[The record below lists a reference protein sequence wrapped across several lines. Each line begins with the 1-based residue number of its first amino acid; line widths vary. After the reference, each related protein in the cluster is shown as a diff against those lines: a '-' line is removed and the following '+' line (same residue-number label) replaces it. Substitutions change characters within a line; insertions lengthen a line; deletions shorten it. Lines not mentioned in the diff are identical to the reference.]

1 MANSSNII
9 GLRIGQSYSSI
20 AIINKDGR
28 ADCIAN
34 EDGERQIPTM
44 VAFSG
49 EEEFTGTQSKVQLL
63 NNSKNTITQFR
74 NFIGRRL

>member
-1 MANSSNII
+1 MF
-9 GLRIGQSYSSI
+9 LSI
-20 AIINKDGR
+20 NRVELKFFKFFKDGR

-49 EEEFTGTQSKVQLL
+49 EEEVSYLKL
-63 NNSKNTITQFR
+63 NQVIVNCNLS
-74 NFIGRRL
+74 